1 MDDFKGA
8 GDEWFRASIM
18 DAIENKFKIS
28 KREVNDFKYTGVDV
42 SRRDDGT
49 IVVSQESYK
58 NTLEVIEVDHKT
70 DNNKPLNKEEFKKFR
85 GLTGKIS
92 WLSDCTRPDLACE
105 CLEMSFH
112 NHDANI
118 ADLKSMNKLVK
129 KLRNTKLQ

>member
-1 MDDFKGA
+1 MAISVFLHFHNRGKLAGIICLHVDDFKGA

-70 DNNKPLNKEEFKKFR
+70 DNNKPLNKGEFKTFR
-85 GLTGKIS
+85 GLTGKIR
-92 WLSDCTRPDLACE
+92 LHKTR
-105 CLEMSFH
+105 ST
-112 NHDANI
+112 I
-118 ADLKSMNKLVK
+118 
-129 KLRNTKLQ
+129 